1 MNALGM
7 STVITSRSS
16 CASITHVLQIASKD
30 AVGLAVFSRDNQS
43 LVSLPLNTHLPLM
56 VPSFFSANSII
67 ASTAFCFSEG
77 VIFPTSMGFQQFLST
92 SCFSSFMAAFHGR
105 FVATISKYLQSFGDI
120 VLLDEGYSVTTCDSS
135 LDLLD
140 HLRDKYRAFF
150 TVFGLST
157 FSCLLKN

>member
-16 CASITHVLQIASKD
+16 CASITHVLQIPSKD

-77 VIFPTSMGFQQFLST
+77 VISPHQWV
-92 SCFSSFMAAFHGR
+92 SS
-105 FVATISKYLQSFGDI
+105 S
-120 VLLDEGYSVTTCDSS
+120 SS
-135 LDLLD
+135 LRAALVLSWPLRGHDLQIPSIL
-140 HLRDKYRAFF
+140 
-150 TVFGLST
+150 
-157 FSCLLKN
+157 